1 MANNIDIR
9 SLNAMFNDYLKNG
22 GANESFENYCINNMG
37 YFSGSAGNF
46 NFKDF
51 RKIKFVDTSE
61 LSTKPEKYQSYI
73 KFLLNNSNQ
82 ITNDK
87 AAAKTLMDL
96 IEDLPM
102 SAGLGL
108 KEDEAKQLY
117 DNYLSK
123 SEHKMK
129 KMHPKTSFA
138 AKKVG
143 IPIIVTVIIC
153 AIVGGAIATSGLV
166 AGALPFL
173 TDSLLLNIGSLAT
186 IGASF
191 GAIIAPT
198 VIAAKNAIVKSY
210 YARKY
215 GIKTNNLSQ
224 VLSANI
230 QNVEDF
236 NVADIENLNLPIS
249 NLFEK
254 FKKTKE
260 KIKQNKH
267 SKNPFKRI
275 GNYFRE
281 KTNRNRAHAI
291 LDVLKMTNY
300 EIAHTEDPINKRK
313 LETFQKYIV
322 EQTKNLELSRKYADI
337 FTRFRVDKKDKNKIA
352 DLKSNHAQEYR
363 KLAISALTKPYTS
376 SNEISEEVADMT
388 TVEGQ
393 QEQIRR
399 QNAGLI
405 GQRAQQ
411 YTREQQQQSR
421 QDYTPNT
428 NPYDNGSVSGQ
439 AYIHNAEKVNRF
451 YMEHGYRL
459 GNQTPNNSE
468 SQTSSD
474 PIPTDFWKQYGD
486 MTLGEALDGKGESQR
501 DETTNAN
508 QTDRS
513 YIHRPDQVLIDK
525 EDKKYFKD
533 WYKASQELGNRNG
546 RSSTDKSPTDSTT
559 PETPKTTSNKNSTQK
574 DPEEVAKEWE
584 NVAKGIVNE
593 INSRSARAQE
603 KTKNEQE
610 QQSKGETSS
619 PKGTTSPE
627 SPIIKRISPENRRI
641 SPEYR
646 TQVEEAGLRAEKA
659 RKEQEEKE
667 QILIKKIKENIT
679 KLEQRVEKIKSEE
692 YVISKKKACVTKIT
706 ESIIKIRTLIEQ
718 GNLQEAVKIVK
729 STKSTCSRIEKEIEN
744 YKIEYYE
751 SLKILRDSIHNVDSQ
766 TSTPDSASGS
776 ETDRKDVD
784 DILNG
789 EGNPPAINGGRK
801 GKRVD
806 VIDENGNTTTFYPDN
821 DQ

>member
-1 MANNIDIR
+1 MAANIDIR

-22 GANESFENYCINNMG
+22 GANESFTEYCSTNKG
-37 YFSGSAGNF
+37 YFLGTTRNF
-46 NFKDF
+46 NFNGF
-51 RKIKFVDTSE
+51 RKSKYVDTSK
-61 LSTKPEKYQSYI
+61 LTTDPGKYQSYI
-73 KFLLNNSNQ
+73 KFLLDNKNQ
-82 ITNDK
+82 IINDK

-108 KEDEAKQLY
+108 KEDEATQLY
-117 DNYLSK
+117 DNYLLK

-129 KMHPKTSFA
+129 KMHPKTMFA

-143 IPIIVTVIIC
+143 IPIVATVIVC
-153 AIVGGAIATSGLV
+153 ALIGAAIATSGLV

-186 IGASF
+186 LGALA
-191 GAIIAPT
+191 GAIIAP
-198 VIAAKNAIVKSY
+198 AAIIIKNAIVKSY

-224 VLSANI
+224 VLASNI
-230 QNVEDF
+230 Q

-254 FKKTKE
+254 FKKTEE

-291 LDVLKMTNY
+291 LDVLKMTNN
-300 EIAHTEDPINKRK
+300 EIAHTEDESSRNKLK
-313 LETFQKYIV
+313 IFQRYIV
-322 EQTKNLELSRKYADI
+322 DQTKDLELSRKYADI

-363 KLAISALTKPYTS
+363 KLAISALTKPSVSSPETREEIVQGYT
-376 SNEISEEVADMT
+376 EE
-388 TVEGQ
+388 
-393 QEQIRR
+393 EQIRR
-399 QNAGLI
+399 
-405 GQRAQQ
+405 
-411 YTREQQQQSR
+411 TREQNQLISQSIGQQTQNPKPVR
-421 QDYTPNT
+421 EQQNQDKHRYDDRTT
-428 NPYDNGSVSGQ
+428 NLDQRWLQNAYNVNDFFARRENGRHNENQ
-439 AYIHNAEKVNRF
+439 ASLN
-451 YMEHGYRL
+451 
-459 GNQTPNNSE
+459 PE

-486 MTLGEALDGKGESQR
+486 MTLGEALDGKDESQR

-513 YIHRPDQVLIDK
+513 YIHRPGQVLISK
-525 EDKKYFKD
+525 EDDEKYFKD

-546 RSSTDKSPTDSTT
+546 RSSTNKSPTNSTT

-593 INSRSARAQE
+593 INSRSAGAQE
-603 KTKNEQE
+603 TEKAKEEQG

-619 PKGTTSPE
+619 PKGTVSSE
-627 SPIIKRISPENRRI
+627 SPIINRRI
-641 SPEYR
+641 TPEY
-646 TQVEEAGLRAEKA
+646 EKA
-659 RKEQEEKE
+659 RKRAEEARKVQKEKEEREAKPTSALQKTPTIHVRGSLKNALIDRSKRIKEAEEAKMRAEEEARKLQEEKD
-667 QILIKKIKENIT
+667 
-679 KLEQRVEKIKSEE
+679 
-692 YVISKKKACVTKIT
+692 A
-706 ESIIKIRTLIEQ
+706 
-718 GNLQEAVKIVK
+718 QEARRKAAQK
-729 STKSTCSRIEKEIEN
+729 RAQETRRKNKEEKEKARQEAERKLAEDLARIQDDAQQN
-744 YKIEYYE
+744 K
-751 SLKILRDSIHNVDSQ
+751 
-766 TSTPDSASGS
+766 SGQYS
-776 ETDRKDVD
+776 RKDVD
-784 DILNG
+784 NILNG
-789 EGNPPAINGGRK
+789 EGNPPANNEGRK

-806 VIDENGNTTTFYPDN
+806 VIDEDGNTTTFYPDN